1 MPLFT
6 PARRWQPPYYGF
18 KREKASRRALAA
30 TERVIKGALFGC
42 RMCGNCLLQETAFIC
57 SMECPKGARN
67 GPCGGSTEERCYVDP
82 TRPCIWYKIYERAE
96 KMGRSEKLL
105 EVLPPLDW
113 DKVGTETWGDVWE
126 QMRKVGVKKFFSGVL
141 TKEQR
146 HEAWESVF
154 EPVRQPDWWQGD
166 AKYHAPAYTEPISDL
181 EKALKA
187 GRFVVTAE
195 VAPPLTTATKKLTAN
210 IQMMKP
216 YVTSINFTDSPSAT
230 ARMSSWACSVFALQN
245 GAEPVMQIAA
255 RDRTRVGL
263 QSEVL
268 GATAL
273 GVKNILC
280 LSGDNARMGPAP
292 MSRLD
297 VIDIDSI
304 QMLWILRRMRDEG
317 KYLDGRDMKFPPKMF
332 LGAAAS
338 PYASEPRFQAIRE
351 HKKIN
356 AGAQFFQ
363 TNLVFDADKLDI
375 WLNELAKRNILDK
388 VYILIGITPLKTFK
402 MAKYMNDTVPGVF
415 VPEPILKRMEAAGDR
430 AEEEGV
436 QIALELIEKIK
447 TKQGVHGLHIMA
459 VGWEEIVPRIVREAG
474 LLPEGFVEPP
484 PMPKEKKPKL
494 EPVAAPAAAPVPSA
508 N

>member
-18 KREKASRRALAA
+18 KHEKPSRRALAA

-67 GPCGGSTEERCYVDP
+67 GPCGGSTEEHCYVDP
-82 TRPCIWYKIYERAE
+82 TRPCIWYKIYDRAF
-96 KMGRSEKLL
+96 KMGREEKLL

-113 DKVGTETWGDVWE
+113 DKVGTETWGDVWN
-126 QMRKVGVKKFFSGVL
+126 QIGKVGAKKFFGGLLS
-141 TKEQR
+141 KETR

-166 AKYHAPAYTEPISDL
+166 AKYHAPAYTEPISEL

-187 GRFVVTAE
+187 GQFVITAE
-195 VAPPLTTATKKLTAN
+195 VAPPVTTATKKLCTN
-210 IQMMKP
+210 VNMLKP

-230 ARMSSWACSVFALQN
+230 ARMSSWACSVLALQN

-280 LSGDNARMGPAP
+280 LSGDNARMGPSP

-338 PYASEPRFQAIRE
+338 PFASEPRFQAIRE

-375 WLNELAKRNILDK
+375 WLEALAKRNILDK

-415 VPEPILKRMEAAGDR
+415 VPDSILKRMEAAGDR

-436 QIALELIEKIK
+436 QIALELIEQIK
-447 TKQGVHGLHIMA
+447 TKQGVNGLHIMA

-484 PMPKEKKPKL
+484 PMPKEPAKEKKPKL
-494 EPVAAPAAAPVPSA
+494 EAAPAPAA
-508 N
+508 